1 MTVSH
6 LDRIPL
12 SFISWGVFQIL
23 PNRFRS
29 PLGVHL
35 GGGPSFVHSNSSVL
49 LTSLPRAVIDH
60 EAERASLAR
69 IQRQLYIILFTCE
82 TFSMD
87 EAGTQWPCS
96 WLF

>member
-1 MTVSH
+1 M
-6 LDRIPL
+6 
-12 SFISWGVFQIL
+12 
-23 PNRFRS
+23 
-29 PLGVHL
+29 
-35 GGGPSFVHSNSSVL
+35 HSNSSVL

-87 EAGTQWPCS
+87 EKCHSVA
-96 WLF
+96 LFLVVLTLQAPSKFGLLFPSKIRLVHR